1 MCKSDAKTE
10 DRTGSGIWVSLHV
23 LTPMEWY
30 KAHDTPLTKLTD
42 RPGPHGWGGMR
53 EVLFLTSFQWT
64 RRKLPQKQKWWV
76 LWGWILTSSVCCWEL
91 RVGTLVRWGF
101 CIYKQKCQEPWR
113 SWSVS
118 KCPFR
123 QAEWEALA
131 NRFGCHMHKEV
142 NPSGRDTAPSY
153 CVCIDVTVSSQD
165 QRPVRLS
172 EAEPKQYNGSSR

>member
-1 MCKSDAKTE
+1 MQRQKIELEVGSECPCMFSRQWSDTKY
-10 DRTGSGIWVSLHV
+10 IWH
-23 LTPMEWY
+23 TPDQT
-30 KAHDTPLTKLTD
+30 HRQTQS
-42 RPGPHGWGGMR
+42 PGLRGNERSAILDFFPVNKEEAAIEA
-53 EVLFLTSFQWT
+53 EVMGFVRVDSYFICML
-64 RRKLPQKQKWWV
+64 
-76 LWGWILTSSVCCWEL
+76 L

-101 CIYKQKCQEPWR
+101 CIYKQKFQEPWR

-153 CVCIDVTVSSQD
+153 CVCTDVTVSSQD
-165 QRPVRLS
+165 QRPVRVS
-172 EAEPKQYNGSSR
+172 EAEPQAGQWLK